1 MRAVPRGKITK
12 TAVAEAPMAVAA
24 GVRKI
29 TDYEHFAKLSMLNE
43 QYEHFQPT
51 ALKVPLYEHQ
61 QVVVAGLIGLEATRK
76 YTGKDV
82 IGSSAIRLAE
92 PLGSGKTIEIIALIA
107 HVPIPKAFP
116 LINSAPAHPTA
127 SARNRRGYMSS
138 YHPTIT
144 TTYDTKG
151 TFIPLSMVVVG
162 VTVLKQWHR
171 SFEEF
176 SHLRAFEVGDYHSLR
191 KLKHMLDT
199 RTYGAYQVVVVKNG
213 MVSGNDLGVEGK
225 DLHSILTVLGVYLQ
239 DKILARV
246 VYDDFDVIAIP
257 SDARALNALS
267 TIYVSATDK
276 ASQRHQQ
283 VDRFR
288 SCDELLKQRV
298 LLSNV
303 FGDNR
308 LSRSWAVKCHPA
320 FVDACLKLPICE
332 IYTYTFV
339 NPDDRLIGLAGKF
352 GEEGA
357 QIVEMLNGDAVGEA
371 AKALGIATTSVAD
384 IFERLLDKQY
394 KTYLRAKTVVD
405 ACNATIAVIKKLDAH
420 PKGKQAKMAKLDEI
434 RGTIHRGATATA
446 KYFAQNIMDMLSSE
460 LADANLQLSDSSR
473 AIERVTSN
481 IKEDGCQTCKLPMEG
496 EDAFIV
502 RCCGLI
508 VCGVCCVKCN
518 QIKVQYS
525 YKHKKMMPIGKC
537 ANCKADIDPTSDLI
551 FINRDF
557 NLQNLLTAKGD
568 ETTPIIEEVA
578 APEPVAEATATEQSP
593 EDKIRNPKLAAI
605 YKILHGI
612 KMAEQRRVDYKPK
625 GLMEGK
631 VNDPRPEG
639 TPCKMVI
646 FAGFNETLG
655 LIEKMFIEN
664 NIEYLRLCGTAQ
676 DRDDTVRK
684 FNTYGRVML
693 INSTENC
700 GGLNLQ
706 MARDLVLFHAVDD
719 KNIEAQAM
727 ARIMRIGGKYNARV
741 HMLRYTNE
749 ALV

>member
-1 MRAVPRGKITK
+1 MRLQYKVPITTMQHLQGV
-12 TAVAEAPMAVAA
+12 TAHAQPTL
-24 GVRKI
+24 KI
-29 TDYEHFAKLSMLNE
+29 TDYDHYVKSAGLNE
-43 QYEHFQPT
+43 KYEHLHST
-51 ALKVPLYEHQ
+51 MLKVPLYEHQ
-61 QVVVAGLIGLEATRK
+61 QVVVAGLIALESARK
-76 YTGKDV
+76 YVGRDH

-107 HVPIPKAFP
+107 HMPVPKAFP
-116 LINSAPAHPTA
+116 LINSAPVHPTPT
-127 SARNRRGYMSS
+127 SRNHRGRGAGPQ
-138 YHPTIT
+138 PTIT
-144 TTYDTKG
+144 TMFDTKG
-151 TFIPLSMVVVG
+151 TFIPLTMVVVG
-162 VTVLKQWHR
+162 ASVLKQWHR

-176 SHLRAFEVGDYHSLR
+176 SQLRAFEVGDYHSLR

-257 SDARALNALS
+257 TDARALNALS

-276 ASQRHQQ
+276 ASQKHQQ
-283 VDRFR
+283 VDTFR
-288 SCDELLKQRV
+288 SCDDFLKQRV

-303 FGDNR
+303 FGDIR
-308 LSRSWAVKCHPA
+308 LARSFAVKCHPA
-320 FVDACLKLPICE
+320 YVDACLKLPICE

-405 ACNATIAVIKKLDAH
+405 ACNATITNIKRLDPH

-434 RGTIHRGATATA
+434 RGAIHRGATATA
-446 KYFAQNIMDMLSSE
+446 KYFAQNIMEMLTGE

-568 ETTPIIEEVA
+568 ETTPIIEDVTPIEQVQEA
-578 APEPVAEATATEQSP
+578 EPANVKP

-631 VNDPRPEG
+631 VNQPRPEG

-706 MARDLVLFHAVDD
+706 MARDLVLFHAVED
-719 KNIEAQAM
+719 KNIEAQAI

-749 ALV
+749 ALA